1 MLGSPVG
8 SLVKRAVIFA
18 LVFCWWAPLR
28 GETIAVLPLYHETG
42 IDTFDWMGESIA
54 EAVRETLDAQGLLAL
69 NREDRVEVYRRL
81 SVRPGAVLTR
91 ATVIKIG
98 QTLDAGKVIYGFFTV
113 TPAGQPGHGA
123 ISITARLLD
132 LQHMKPGPE
141 FHESGQ
147 LADLSVLQQ
156 KLGWQFLHYLAPQS
170 APTEQAFL
178 ASRPPVRLD
187 AVESYIRGLLAASPD
202 QQLKLFTQAAHL
214 DAGFSQPCFQLGR
227 MLFGRKNYKEAGQWL
242 ERVMRGDS
250 HFMEAR
256 YLLGICRF
264 YAGDYEAA
272 VNLFQEVAAQVPL
285 NEVYNNL
292 GAAQLRR
299 NDNASVSNFRKALE
313 GDDSDPD
320 YWFNVGYAL
329 WKQGDFRTAAANFR
343 AVLART
349 PDDLEATILLAR
361 CLRNEGPTTA
371 DTKLAGRERLKQTF
385 EETALRQLQAE
396 LKK

>member
-1 MLGSPVG
+1 MLCVG
-8 SLVKRAVIFA
+8 ALARA
-18 LVFCWWAPLR
+18 
-28 GETIAVLPLYHETG
+28 ETIAVLPLYHG
-42 IDTFDWMGESIA
+42 PGLDNLDWLGESIA
-54 EAVRETLDAQGLLAL
+54 EAMREAIDAQGLLAL

-98 QTLDAGKVIYGFFTV
+98 QTLDAGKVIYGFFEV
-113 TPAGQPGHGA
+113 SPAAQPARGTLT
-123 ISITARLLD
+123 ITARLLD

-141 FHESGQ
+141 FRESGQ

-170 APTEQAFL
+170 TPTEQAFL
-178 ASRPPVRLD
+178 AARPAVRLD
-187 AVESYIRGLLAASPD
+187 AVESYIRGLLSNSPE

-227 MLFGRKNYKEAGQWL
+227 MLFNRKNYKESGQWL
-242 ERVMRGDS
+242 ERVTRGDS

-256 YLLGICRF
+256 YLMGICRF
-264 YAGDYEAA
+264 HAGDYEAA
-272 VNLFQEVAAQVPL
+272 ANLFQEVAAKVPL

-299 NDNASVSNFRKALE
+299 NDNTSVANFRKALE
-313 GDDSDPD
+313 GDESDPD

-361 CLRNEGPTTA
+361 CVRNEGPTTA